1 MIPKKRAPTAPG
13 EILEEE
19 FLKPLKLTQKELAD
33 HIECDVK
40 VINRIINN
48 RSSLTVSI
56 ALKLASALQTTPE
69 FWLNAQRAT
78 DLYEASEGMKEL
90 PTPIKKVG

>member
-48 RSSLTVSI
+48 RSSLTVPI
-56 ALKLASALQTTPE
+56 ALKLASAFQTTPE

-78 DLYEASEGMKEL
+78 DLYEASAEIEEL
-90 PTPIKKVG
+90 PTPIKKVI